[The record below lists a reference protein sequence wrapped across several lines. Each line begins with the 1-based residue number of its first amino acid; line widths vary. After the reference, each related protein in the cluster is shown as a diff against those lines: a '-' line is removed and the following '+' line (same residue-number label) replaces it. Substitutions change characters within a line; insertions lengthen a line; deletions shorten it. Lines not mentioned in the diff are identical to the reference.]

1 MKKTLSTVA
10 ALVACVGFIGLAA
23 AADPAPATHPA
34 PAPGTHPAGHGTTPA
49 QGALPPAAIDCMKQ
63 GEAKKLTGDAAKTFM
78 DACLKAAGIQVPPL
92 PQAPAGTQ
100 PPVPPKK

>member
-10 ALVACVGFIGLAA
+10 ALVACIGFVGLAA

-34 PAPGTHPAGHGTTPA
+34 GHGPTPPAGTPA

-63 GEAKKLTGDAAKTFM
+63 GEAKKLTGDAAKAFM

-100 PPVPPKK
+100 TPVPPKK